1 MSEADEKLAHIRTQV
16 KKGVAPPRESVR
28 SLLFWFRA
36 ERRGWHVVRR
46 IRSKLDKYK
55 LKTVPD
61 FEYAYIDGQIAFA
74 EKKGDA
80 PGPELT
86 EIDPTYR
93 IGRAG
98 SGSASTFLEGR
109 KHLI

>member
-1 MSEADEKLAHIRTQV
+1 MGRTSSTHNVGRASNRADQKRRQQVLELVRENYAGEGHERFGPTLASEHLAADHGLEV
-16 KKGVAPPRESVR
+16 PR
-28 SLLFWFRA
+28 
-36 ERRGWHVVRR
+36 
-46 IRSKLDKYK
+46 D
-55 LKTVPD
+55 
-61 FEYAYIDGQIAFA
+61 IDGQIAFA

-98 SGSASTFLEGR
+98 YPLDSGDP
-109 KHLI
+109 KM